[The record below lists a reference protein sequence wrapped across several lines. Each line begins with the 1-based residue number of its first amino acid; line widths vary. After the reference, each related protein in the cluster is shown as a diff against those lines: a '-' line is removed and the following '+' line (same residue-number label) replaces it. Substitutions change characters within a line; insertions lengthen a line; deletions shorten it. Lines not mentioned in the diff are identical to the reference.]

1 MQSSNPNTAAPS
13 SQSAAK
19 SAAVNTAEVAVIGGG
34 IVGLAIA
41 LGLTRNG
48 HQVVVLDE
56 SDIALRASQGNFGLV
71 WVQGKGDT
79 LPEYAAISRQSARL
93 WRSLSDQLLDSTG
106 IDIQLQQKGGLFFC
120 MTEQELNARQQMLE
134 QMQQAAGGD
143 YPFQVLDLKQVQEL
157 EPEAGP
163 EVAGATLGPEDGHVN
178 PLLFYRAM
186 TEQFLQSGGRIVH
199 SGKTTDIKPLNQG
212 FTVTCHDKGLDQKW
226 HCDKVVLTA
235 GLGNKDLAPMV
246 GLHAPVEPNLG
257 QVLISE
263 RLKPFLN
270 YPTGHVRQT
279 NEGTIQIGDSK
290 EDVGFITD
298 TRIEVL
304 AQIANRARK
313 MYPILNK
320 VRLVRTWGALR
331 VMTPDGYPIYQEST
345 RHPGAYVVTCH
356 SGVTLGALHQG
367 PIADWISQNTTEL
380 PLEAFNG
387 QRFNG

>member
-1 MQSSNPNTAAPS
+1 MQSANPNT
-13 SQSAAK
+13 
-19 SAAVNTAEVAVIGGG
+19 TEIAVIGGG

-56 SDIALRASQGNFGLV
+56 RDTAFRASQGNFGLV

-93 WRSLSDQLLDSTG
+93 WRALADNLQETTG

-120 MTEQELNARQQMLE
+120 MTPQELDSRQRMLQQM
-134 QMQQAAGGD
+134 QHAAGGD
-143 YPFQVLDLKQVQEL
+143 YPFQVLDLKQLQEL

-178 PLLFYRAM
+178 PLLFFRAM
-186 TEQFLQSGGRIVH
+186 TEQFLQAGGRIVH
-199 SGKTTDIKPLNQG
+199 SGQVTEIKSSSQG
-212 FTVTCHDKGLDQKW
+212 FAITCYDKGLNSHWQ
-226 HCDKVVLTA
+226 CEKVVLAA
-235 GLGNKDLAPMV
+235 GLGNKELAPMV
-246 GLHAPVEPNLG
+246 GLNAPVEPNLG

-263 RLKPFLN
+263 RMQPFLN

-304 AQIANRARK
+304 AQIADRARK
-313 MYPILNK
+313 MYPILNQA
-320 VRLVRTWGALR
+320 RLVRTWGALR
-331 VMTPDGYPIYQEST
+331 VMTPDGYPIYQQSAQY
-345 RHPGAYVVTCH
+345 PGAHVVTCH
-356 SGVTLGALHQG
+356 SGVTLGALHEG
-367 PIADWISQNTTEL
+367 PIADWISDNHTQL
-380 PLEAFNG
+380 PLEVFNG
-387 QRFNG
+387 QRFA

>member
-1 MQSSNPNTAAPS
+1 MRSSTANNAPNTA
-13 SQSAAK
+13 
-19 SAAVNTAEVAVIGGG
+19 EICVIGGG

-41 LGLTRNG
+41 LGLIRNG

-56 SDIALRASQGNFGLV
+56 SDIAFRASRGNFGLV

-79 LPEYAAISRQSARL
+79 MPEYAAISRHSARL
-93 WRSLSDQLLDSTG
+93 WQPLADSLQDSTG

-120 MTEQELNARQQMLE
+120 MTEQELQTRHQMLTK
-134 QMQQAAGGD
+134 MQHAAGGD
-143 YPFQVLDLKQVQEL
+143 YPFQTLDLKQVQAL

-178 PLLFYRAM
+178 PLLFFRAM
-186 TEQFLQSGGRIVH
+186 TEQFLQLGGKIVH
-199 SGKTTDIKPLNQG
+199 SGKVSGIKSHHTG
-212 FTVTCHDKGLDQKW
+212 FMVACHDKGLDSVW
-226 HCDKVVLTA
+226 HCEKVVLAA
-235 GLGNKDLAPMV
+235 GLGNKELAPMV
-246 GLHAPVEPNLG
+246 GLNAPVEPNLG

-263 RLKPFLN
+263 RIKPFLN

-290 EDVGFITD
+290 EDVGFNTD

-320 VRLVRTWGALR
+320 ARLVRTWGALR
-331 VMTPDGYPIYQEST
+331 VMTPDGYPIYQQSAEY
-345 RHPGAYVVTCH
+345 PGAYVVTCH

-367 PIADWISQNTTEL
+367 PIADWISQSTISQSTTQL

-387 QRFNG
+387 QRFSL

>member
-1 MQSSNPNTAAPS
+1 MRSSTANNAPNTA
-13 SQSAAK
+13 
-19 SAAVNTAEVAVIGGG
+19 EICVIGGG

-41 LGLTRNG
+41 LGLIRNG

-56 SDIALRASQGNFGLV
+56 SDIAFRASRGNFGLV

-79 LPEYAAISRQSARL
+79 MPEYATISRHSARL
-93 WRSLSDQLLDSTG
+93 WQPLADSLRDSTG

-120 MTEQELNARQQMLE
+120 MTEQELQARHQMLTK
-134 QMQQAAGGD
+134 MQQAAGGD
-143 YPFQVLDLKQVQEL
+143 YPFQTLDLKQVQAL

-178 PLLFYRAM
+178 PLLFFRAM
-186 TEQFLQSGGRIVH
+186 TEQFLQLGGKIVH
-199 SGKTTDIKPLNQG
+199 SGKVSGIKSHHSG
-212 FTVTCHDKGLDQKW
+212 FMVTCHDKGFDSVW
-226 HCDKVVLTA
+226 HCEKVVLAA
-235 GLGNKDLAPMV
+235 GLGNKELAPMV

-263 RLKPFLN
+263 RIKPFLS

-290 EDVGFITD
+290 EDVGFNTD
-298 TRIEVL
+298 TRIDVL

-331 VMTPDGYPIYQEST
+331 VMTPDGYPIYQQSSEC
-345 RHPGAYVVTCH
+345 PGAYVVTCH

-367 PIADWISQNTTEL
+367 PIADWISQSTISQSTTQL
-380 PLEAFNG
+380 PLEVFNG
-387 QRFNG
+387 QRFSL